1 MGKRGYRE
9 WTPTEEARLPHW
21 IGAHPDSEWSWD
33 MRAEEYTRTIRPR
46 TAESLRSKLRQL
58 RKNIRRRRP
67 VRRRQA
73 RIAPPGAAKQA
84 RKEQQQT
91 REMSP
96 LVTTRVPT
104 PWTHTKGR
112 RVEAGIDQVQ
122 RGGQAALAAGAS
134 RSPPTTLVDT
144 KSPVRDRALVRSA
157 LGRMN
162 TL

>member
-67 VRRRQA
+67 IRRQQA
-73 RIAPPGAAKQA
+73 RVAPRGTAKQA
-84 RKEQQQT
+84 RKEQQRT

-96 LVTTRVPT
+96 LGTTKVPA
-104 PWTHTKGR
+104 PWTHRKDR
-112 RVEAGIDQVQ
+112 RIEAGIDQVQ
-122 RGGQAALAAGAS
+122 GGGRAILAAGAS
-134 RSPPTTLVDT
+134 GSPSTTLVDM
-144 KSPVRDRALVRSA
+144 KSPFRDRALMRPT
-157 LGRMN
+157 LGRIN